1 MRAFLNKGR
10 MTELAS
16 RMPVNVILDSRVAL
30 LGAARFGLDTMSG
43 DGFEN
48 IEEGEEVEI
57 DGEKSRTVV

>member
-1 MRAFLNKGR
+1 